1 VTQAKLSGPRIVA
14 LGAVVVLFVVG
25 VAWVLG
31 VGGRYK
37 VHALFADAS
46 QLVQGDLVEVGA
58 KPVGK
63 VGKIRLTDD
72 NLADVELDITD
83 DEYKPLRAG
92 AVARVRQVGQ
102 IGVTNRFVELD
113 PGPSSAPEI
122 PDGGTLPATQTRPN
136 VDIDLLIDALDP
148 ETRGNLKKLIQK
160 NAVIFDGRT
169 HSANRAFEYL
179 NPGFA
184 QLRAVADELGRDTG
198 AIDRL
203 VRTGAAAAGALASRR
218 TDLQEGIG
226 NTAGTLRAIAAESGA
241 LGALLSRAPA
251 TMRQGRATLGRL
263 DQTLAVLNPALT
275 ELRPSAA
282 PLARLLRVLPGAA
295 SRVTP
300 ALADLRAILPPV
312 AEALR
317 TLPALSRAGV
327 PALRSSTS
335 AIRASLP
342 VFRIIRPYAPEAL
355 IAISNGF
362 GGETTGG
369 YDANGH
375 FIKIVGGNQFGP
387 GGFTGPF
394 GALPNLSTG
403 DFSGFR
409 SGLTE
414 RCPGGAADP
423 APDGSSPWIV
433 DSSLCDPKDN
443 QR

>member
-1 VTQAKLSGPRIVA
+1 MLA
-14 LGAVVVLFVVG
+14 LAAVLVLLVVG
-25 VAWVLG
+25 IAWVLG
-31 VGGRYK
+31 AGSGYK
-37 VHALFADAS
+37 VHALFVDAS
-46 QLVQGDLVEVGA
+46 QLVQGDLVEVGG

-63 VGKIRLTDD
+63 VGTIRLTDD
-72 NLADVELDITD
+72 NLADIELDMSD

-102 IGVTNRFVELD
+102 IGVTNRYLELD

-122 PDGGTLPATQTRPN
+122 PDGGVLPPTQTRPN
-136 VDIDLLIDALDP
+136 VDLDLVIDALDP
-148 ETRGNLKKLIQK
+148 DTRANLKKLIRK
-160 NAVIFDGRT
+160 NAVIFHGRT
-169 HSANRAFEYL
+169 ASANRAFAYL

-184 QLRAVADELGRDTG
+184 QLRAVADELGRDTA

-218 TDLQEGIG
+218 AELQEGIG

-241 LGALLSRAPA
+241 LGALLSRAPG
-251 TMRQGRATLGRL
+251 TMRQGRGTLARL
-263 DQTLAVLNPALT
+263 DHALSVLNPALT

-295 SRVTP
+295 TEVTP

-312 AEALR
+312 AQALR
-317 TLPALSRAGV
+317 TLPALSRVGV
-327 PALRSSTS
+327 PALRSST
-335 AIRASLP
+335 AAVKASLP
-342 VFRIIRPYAPEAL
+342 VFRIIRPYAPEA
-355 IAISNGF
+355 IVGISNGF

-394 GALPNLSTG
+394 GSLPGLNAG

-409 SGLTE
+409 SGLTA
-414 RCPGGAADP
+414 RCPGAAADP
-423 APDGSSPWIV
+423 APDGSNPWIV